1 MSGVAFQAG
10 FLIGVEEI
18 LVSFFG
24 LGGIPL
30 LQIEIGE
37 LPSFAGVLFNERF
50 AFLYG
55 FRIVAD
61 FGVVLHLGARKEL
74 FNFVLASSFAEEFL
88 IVLEERV
95 HVNVVGSV
103 PGFHKEPVPD
113 VVFLGALEIFQGF
126 HKVFLE
132 LVAPAIVQD
141 LEVKL
146 VLAFAGR
153 HRFRDFYG
161 LFKALLLVFNI
172 VERAVLYE
180 PGSVRFVKKL
190 FRELIGLFRHPVVS
204 QHVDKARLGE
214 IRDIGLAVKDSPQYF
229 LDVEVFA
236 GFLADILVEPDLVR
250 MLD

>member
-10 FLIGVEEI
+10 FLIGVEKV
-18 LVSFFG
+18 LVSFLG
-24 LGGIPL
+24 LGGIPF
-30 LQIEIGE
+30 LQIEVGK

-50 AFLYG
+50 AFLDG
-55 FRIVAD
+55 FGVVAD
-61 FGVVLHLGARKEL
+61 FGVVLHFGARKEL
-74 FNFVLASSFAEEFL
+74 FDFVLASSFAEEFL

-95 HVNVVGSV
+95 HINVVGSV

-126 HKVFLE
+126 HEVFLE

-153 HRFRDFYG
+153 HRFRDCYS
-161 LFKALLLVFNI
+161 LFKTLLLVFNI

-180 PGSVRFVKKL
+180 PGGVRFVKEL
-190 FRELIGLFRHPVVS
+190 FRELVGLFRHTVVS
-204 QHVDKARLGE
+204 KHVDKA
-214 IRDIGLAVKDSPQYF
+214 
-229 LDVEVFA
+229 
-236 GFLADILVEPDLVR
+236 
-250 MLD
+250 